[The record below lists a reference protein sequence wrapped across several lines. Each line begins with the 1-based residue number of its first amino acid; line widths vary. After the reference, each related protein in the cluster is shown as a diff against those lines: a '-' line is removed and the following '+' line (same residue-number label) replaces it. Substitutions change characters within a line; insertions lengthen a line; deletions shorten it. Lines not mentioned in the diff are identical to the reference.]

1 MTLATRLSLFFLA
14 ALALVLLGFSAT
26 LYSLAST
33 HLHRQLDERLD
44 GVVNVLAA
52 AAEVEDQGIEWKPNQ
67 RVLPVYADGAP
78 IRWVVLDG
86 DGRTVE
92 GSAEAAT
99 ASSTTGWR
107 VARRQVVE
115 NPSKR
120 RTRKYDEDHYAA
132 LTFVAAAPEAPLQS
146 TLRTLALTLAGLS
159 LTLWTAAAL
168 TGRWLC
174 RRALTPLNRMAE
186 TARTM
191 TAADLERRLPSANTG
206 DELDDLGCAF
216 NDLLSRLQESFER
229 QRRFTGDASH
239 QLRTPLAAMLGQVEV
254 ALRRERSPEEYQRV
268 LTLVHKQSVKLR
280 EIVEMLLFLARAD
293 AETKQPPAKTI
304 DLVAWLPEHL
314 QTWTGHARYADLHL
328 DIFSTVP
335 LVVKAQPSLLGQL
348 VDNLLDNACKYSEP
362 GTPITVRLSAVA
374 GRVLFWVTDTGCGIE
389 ASDLPHVFEP
399 FYRSPQA
406 RRLGRSG
413 VGLGLAVARR
423 IAEAFGGELGATS
436 ELGKGSCFVLTLL
449 RVEVEGP
456 AARGVAAANAKPQA
470 ANLNA
475 LP

>member
-26 LYSLAST
+26 FYYLAST

-52 AAEVEDQGIEWKPNQ
+52 GAEIEETGVEWKPQQ
-67 RVLPVYADGAP
+67 RTLSMDAAIRWAVLDDADRRIDGA
-78 IRWVVLDG
+78 D
-86 DGRTVE
+86 
-92 GSAEAAT
+92 EAVA
-99 ASSTTGWR
+99 ARSEAGWR
-107 VARRQVVE
+107 LARRQVVE
-115 NPSKR
+115 NPSRAGDR
-120 RTRKYDEDHYAA
+120 RARDDDHYAA
-132 LTFVAAAPEAPLQS
+132 LTFVAAAPEAPLQH
-146 TLRTLALTLAGLS
+146 TLHLLALTLAGLT
-159 LTLWTAAAL
+159 LALWTAAAF

-254 ALRRERSPEEYQRV
+254 ALRRERSPQEYQRV
-268 LTLVHKQSVKLR
+268 LTLVHKQSAKLR

-293 AETKQPPAKTI
+293 AETKQPPPETI

-328 DIFSTVP
+328 DVP
-335 LVVKAQPSLLGQL
+335 SGASLAVKAQASLLSQL

-362 GTPITVRLSAVA
+362 GTPITLRLSTAAGHVLLAVA
-374 GRVLFWVTDTGCGIE
+374 DEGGGIE
-389 ASDLPHVFEP
+389 AAELPHVFEP

-423 IAEAFGGELGATS
+423 IAEAFGGELEATS
-436 ELGKGSCFVLTLL
+436 ELGKGSCFTLRLAQMAKTRQDAQEKCGVSPSAPLNVL
-449 RVEVEGP
+449 P
-456 AARGVAAANAKPQA
+456 
-470 ANLNA
+470 
-475 LP
+475 